1 MNIKLFTNSV
11 DKIYFGTNL
20 VSKIY
25 IGNSL
30 VYEPSSEITFDY
42 VYKILDL
49 IYMVNIQNSIYN
61 LDYDLSSDSVVTI
74 LNNSYIYENDKV
86 YSWF

>member
-1 MNIKLFTNSV
+1 MNSFIKN
-11 DKIYFGTNL
+11 
-20 VSKIY
+20 
-25 IGNSL
+25 NSL
-30 VYEPSSEITFDY
+30 LLTTNNVEPPAPPLESFDY

-61 LDYDLSSDSVVTI
+61 LDYDLSSGSIVTM
-74 LNNSYIYENDKV
+74 LNNSYVYENEKV

>member
-1 MNIKLFTNSV
+1 MSIKLFTNSV

-30 VYEPSSEITFDY
+30 VYELFS
-42 VYKILDL
+42 
-49 IYMVNIQNSIYN
+49 
-61 LDYDLSSDSVVTI
+61 
-74 LNNSYIYENDKV
+74 LNDNSYIYENEKI